1 MLPNF
6 RLVATGLGALA
17 ACAQALNMT
26 NFTIDQVGCG
36 TPSLSLEQWTHS
48 EEILAQGKNTTK
60 RQEAQRHRIPVH
72 ITVLAKNSTVNGG
85 NIHDSQIQQVLDQ
98 VNKFYSY
105 GFYLDTSVDTIH
117 RYTRPDLFHP
127 ESGKF
132 TGDFYDIQRQ
142 YHRGEGDYASL
153 NIIFLFRLED
163 WYKVETITQQ
173 LPNGGT
179 WTSTS
184 SSSGGVMGRSSIPS
198 AEIWK
203 YSNALDLEK
212 SDGMAISSAIIPDI
226 AYTGYRGSLAT
237 FAHEFGHWVGL
248 LHTDHSDLKDTWGN
262 KVLCD
267 PKNDGMKDTPTHML
281 DDNLKRTMRSC
292 PKRGTV
298 NTCQHLD
305 SRSDPIYNLMISMRF
320 GCEVDG
326 LTNDQILRTLD
337 VYREFRMPYKQKMQQ
352 QGRWVQ
358 PQGQQPQEKKTQ
370 EKEAQEKGPQ
380 EKEPQEKKPQ
390 EKKPQEKKPQEKKP
404 QEKKP
409 QEKKPQEKKPQEK
422 KPQEKKPQEKK
433 PQEKKPQEK
442 KPQEKKPQEKET
454 QDQQPQ
460 DKQGDWRQQEIAR
473 LQSKSD
479 KAWDKFHREQANHR
493 QQMKQT
499 CQRSLDDCLDQVDQA
514 YKRCGESI
522 SESMRKKYNQLEADR
537 DGLRD
542 WLERYRQQ
550 PQHRQ
555 WAEEEWNRQES
566 DFAAWRQGYRQEERG
581 RWQNLERDSRQNQQ
595 SCRRWAQAE
604 EARGLRELEKWEKE
618 TVKILQDNDSR
629 AQQYIDSL

>member
-6 RLVATGLGALA
+6 RLVAAGLGALA

-26 NFTIDQVGCG
+26 NFTIDEVGCG

-72 ITVLAKNSTVNGG
+72 ITVLAKNSTVSGG

-117 RYTRPDLFHP
+117 RHTRPDLFHP

-153 NIIFLFRLED
+153 NIIFLFRLGD
-163 WYKVETITQQ
+163 SYKVETITQQ

-184 SSSGGVMGRSSIPS
+184 SSSGGVMGRSTIPS

-212 SDGMAISSAIIPDI
+212 SDGMVVSSAIIPDI
-226 AYTGYRGSLAT
+226 AYKGYGGSLAT

-281 DDNLKRTMRSC
+281 DDKVKRTMQSC
-292 PKRGTV
+292 PERGTV

-305 SRSDPIYNLMISMRF
+305 STPDPIYNLMVSMKF

-337 VYREFRMPYKQKMQQ
+337 VYREFRMPYKRQMQQ

-358 PQGQQPQEKKTQ
+358 PQGQQPQEKETQEKKTQ
-370 EKEAQEKGPQ
+370 EKEPQEKETQEKETQEKGPQ
-380 EKEPQEKKPQ
+380 EKETQEKETQEKK
-390 EKKPQEKKPQEKKP
+390 
-404 QEKKP
+404 
-409 QEKKPQEKKPQEK
+409 
-422 KPQEKKPQEKK
+422 
-433 PQEKKPQEK
+433 
-442 KPQEKKPQEKET
+442 T

-460 DKQGDWRQQEIAR
+460 DEQGDWRQQEIAR
-473 LQSKSD
+473 LQSKSN
-479 KAWDKFHREQANHR
+479 KAWDKFHRELANHR
-493 QQMKQT
+493 QQVKQT
-499 CQRSLDDCLDQVDQA
+499 GQRSLDDCFNQVDQEH
-514 YKRCGESI
+514 KRRGKSI

-550 PQHRQ
+550 PQYRQ

-566 DFAAWRQGYRQEERG
+566 DFTARRQGYRQEERG
-581 RWQNLERDSRQNQQ
+581 KWQDLERDSRQNQQ
-595 SCRRWAQAE
+595 SCRRWAQEE
-604 EARGLRELEKWEKE
+604 EARGVRELEKWEKE
-618 TVKILQDNDSR
+618 SVKILQGNDSR
-629 AQQYIDSL
+629 AQQYINSL

>member
-26 NFTIDQVGCG
+26 NFTIDEVGCG

-72 ITVLAKNSTVNGG
+72 ITVLAKNSTVSGG

-117 RYTRPDLFHP
+117 RHTRPDLFHP

-153 NIIFLFRLED
+153 NIIFLFRLGD
-163 WYKVETITQQ
+163 SYKVETITQQ

-184 SSSGGVMGRSSIPS
+184 SSSGGVMGRSTIPS

-212 SDGMAISSAIIPDI
+212 SDGMVVSSAIIPDI
-226 AYTGYRGSLAT
+226 AYEGYGGSLAT
-237 FAHEFGHWVGL
+237 FAHEFGHWLGL

-281 DDNLKRTMRSC
+281 DDNVKRTMQSC
-292 PKRGTV
+292 PERGTV

-305 SRSDPIYNLMISMRF
+305 STPDPIYNLMVSMKF

-358 PQGQQPQEKKTQ
+358 PQGQQPQEKETQ
-370 EKEAQEKGPQ
+370 EKETQEKETQEKETQEKEPQ
-380 EKEPQEKKPQ
+380 EKEPQEK
-390 EKKPQEKKPQEKKP
+390 ET
-404 QEKKP
+404 
-409 QEKKPQEKKPQEK
+409 
-422 KPQEKKPQEKK
+422 
-433 PQEKKPQEK
+433 
-442 KPQEKKPQEKET
+442 QEKET

-460 DKQGDWRQQEIAR
+460 DEQGDWRQQEIAR
-473 LQSKSD
+473 LQSKSN
-479 KAWDKFHREQANHR
+479 KAWDKFHREQASHR
-493 QQMKQT
+493 QEVKQT
-499 CQRSLDDCLDQVDQA
+499 GQRSLDDCFNQVDQEH
-514 YKRCGESI
+514 KRRGKSI

-537 DGLRD
+537 DGMRD

-550 PQHRQ
+550 PQYRQ
-555 WAEEEWNRQES
+555 WAEEEWNRQER
-566 DFAAWRQGYRQEERG
+566 DFTARRQGYRQEERG
-581 RWQNLERDSRQNQQ
+581 KWQGLERDSRQNQQ
-595 SCRRWAQAE
+595 SCRRWAQEE
-604 EARGLRELEKWEKE
+604 EARGVRELEKWEKE
-618 TVKILQDNDSR
+618 SVKILQGNDSR
-629 AQQYIDSL
+629 AQQYINSL

>member
-184 SSSGGVMGRSSIPS
+184 SSFGGVMGRSSIPS
-198 AEIWK
+198 AEVWK

-212 SDGMAISSAIIPDI
+212 SDGMVISSAIIPDI

-281 DDNLKRTMRSC
+281 DDNLKRTMQSC

-305 SRSDPIYNLMISMRF
+305 SRSDPIYNLMISIRF

-370 EKEAQEKGPQ
+370 EKE
-380 EKEPQEKKPQ
+380 
-390 EKKPQEKKPQEKKP
+390 
-404 QEKKP
+404 
-409 QEKKPQEKKPQEK
+409 
-422 KPQEKKPQEKK
+422 
-433 PQEKKPQEK
+433 
-442 KPQEKKPQEKET
+442 T

-493 QQMKQT
+493 QQVKQT
-499 CQRSLDDCLDQVDQA
+499 GQRILDDCLDQVDQA
-514 YKRCGESI
+514 YKRYGESI

-566 DFAAWRQGYRQEERG
+566 HFAAWRQGYRQEERG

-595 SCRRWAQAE
+595 SCRRWVQEE